1 METILKL
8 ENRFLGI
15 ACLTQNGQT
24 FKNRFG
30 RILTYVLKQE
40 HFQFQQ
46 SKKYLILEQTITFWR
61 WVDISNI
68 HLVVLS
74 NAVLLKIKQIFEAN
88 PGRAR
93 YESVG

>member
-1 METILKL
+1 MKFED
-8 ENRFLGI
+8 RFLGI

-30 RILTYVLKQE
+30 RISSYVLKQE
-40 HFQFQQ
+40 HFQFQR
-46 SKKYLILEQTITFWR
+46 SKKCLILEQTITFWR

-74 NAVLLKIKQIFEAN
+74 NGVLLKIKQILEAN
-88 PGRAR
+88 PGRAK